1 MNDYNIAL
9 LLALVV
15 SAIINV
21 GLLWYNRQ
29 LVARL
34 LFISENL
41 NDLVALINAYKK
53 HLSALYETEMYYG
66 DETIKHLM
74 SHTTSLR
81 EILQDYEDIADLT
94 EPLEFEPN
102 NEENEIEKNETDNQS
117 EKDVLYAG
125 TRRRDS

>member
-15 SAIINV
+15 SAVINA

-41 NDLVALINAYKK
+41 NDLVALIDAYKK

-81 EILQDYEDIADLT
+81 EILQDYEDIAGLT
-94 EPLEFEPN
+94 EPLELEPN
-102 NEENEIEKNETDNQS
+102 NEENEIEKNETDSQS
-117 EKDVLYAG
+117 EKDVFYAG
-125 TRRRDS
+125 ARRRDS